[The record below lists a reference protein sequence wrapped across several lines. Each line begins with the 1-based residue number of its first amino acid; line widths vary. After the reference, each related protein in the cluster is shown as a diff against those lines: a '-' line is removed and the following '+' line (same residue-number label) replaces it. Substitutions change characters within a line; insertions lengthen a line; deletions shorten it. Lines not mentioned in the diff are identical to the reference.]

1 MPYAHRLDRVQH
13 WAKRW
18 MSAVLPYCPMDGRSL
33 DAEYA
38 AGAWDYLRG
47 PTEVARFAVIAGYIQ
62 YFKRGARVLELGC
75 GEGLLPER
83 LHAEACSRY
92 LGVDVSV
99 EAITRACRR
108 QGPRVSF
115 VTADADAFVTSEQF
129 DVIVFSECLE
139 YFADPL
145 STVRRYDSALLPGGL
160 LMISMFAGLDTRRT
174 TKIWKRLKTAYRFKV
189 ETDVTDRSGYSWHI
203 AVAEP
208 AAR

>member
-1 MPYAHRLDRVQH
+1 MAYAHRLDRVQH

-18 MSAVLPYCPMDGRSL
+18 MSAVLPYRPMDGRHL

-38 AGAWDYLRG
+38 AGSWDYLRG

-62 YFKRGARVLELGC
+62 YFRRGARVLEIGC
-75 GEGLLPER
+75 GEGLLQER
-83 LHAEACSRY
+83 LHADTYSRY
-92 LGVDVSV
+92 LGVDVSA
-99 EAITRACRR
+99 EAIRRACRR

-115 VTADADAFVTSEQF
+115 VREDADTFVPAERF
-129 DVIVFSECLE
+129 DVIVFNECLE

-145 STVRRYDSALLPGGL
+145 STVRRYDSALCPDGL
-160 LMISMFAGLDTRRT
+160 FMISMFAGLDTRRT
-174 TKIWKRLKTAYRFKV
+174 VKIWKRLKSRYRFKV